1 MSPSQSG
8 ALYSQK
14 NEMNVCPR
22 IPISLLAS
30 HHEGMSHQNLN
41 CLRAGMI
48 LQVLAASRQD
58 KRHVCMHAG
67 RQTHVLIPVAGRVG
81 WTSGSPM
88 WVAENTHSCLPD
100 CRHPPQSGSATA
112 SALAACCDCE
122 TIQALSKGH
131 QMSGMFSGK

>member
-88 WVAENTHSCLPD
+88 WVAENTLTAAYLIADIPHSLAQQ
-100 CRHPPQSGSATA
+100 RPQHWLHAATVKQYK
-112 SALAACCDCE
+112 L
-122 TIQALSKGH
+122 
-131 QMSGMFSGK
+131 